1 MPDVTLFGFPRS
13 VYVQMAGI
21 VLTHKDASRLRIT
34 FTPLPTTSAAST
46 RHPVSASE
54 LDAHVDGAKLASLL
68 VQIDQ
73 LYDQAL
79 LIMGML
85 IDCGQRGAAQRRR
98 Y

>member
-1 MPDVTLFGFPRS
+1 
-13 VYVQMAGI
+13 
-21 VLTHKDASRLRIT
+21 
-34 FTPLPTTSAAST
+34 
-46 RHPVSASE
+46 
-54 LDAHVDGAKLASLL
+54 LDAYVDGAKLGSLL

-79 LIMGML
+79 LIMGIL

>member
-1 MPDVTLFGFPRS
+1 MTRPEPERTALVIDGARGIASDYLRRS
-13 VYVQMAGI
+13 DPHHFHAVADHIGSERS
-21 VLTHKDASRLRIT
+21 HA
-34 FTPLPTTSAAST
+34 
-46 RHPVSASE
+46 VSASE
-54 LDAHVDGAKLASLL
+54 LDAHVDGAKFASLL

-79 LIMGML
+79 LIMGIL